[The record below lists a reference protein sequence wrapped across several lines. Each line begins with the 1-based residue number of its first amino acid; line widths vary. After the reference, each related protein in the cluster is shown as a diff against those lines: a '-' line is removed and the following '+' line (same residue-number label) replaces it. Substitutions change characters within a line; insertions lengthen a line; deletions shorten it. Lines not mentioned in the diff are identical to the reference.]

1 MEPGDREQRRKERG
15 ERRGRSGGSRI
26 GSGRGRTGRMRSP
39 RKCPEC
45 GAEAPPGARECAEC
59 GATLRRPRP
68 KKGGC
73 LKKLILLVILLA
85 VLAGGLAAVVF
96 LAPHL
101 LPERVRDT
109 LKSLGVPIK
118 MPAEAEEEKEEEEPA
133 ESEESAEPAPE
144 ETDETGAR
152 PAKAAPVASTSAEE
166 SEGPSARESIPRI
179 GNFGIQTR
187 PDLSGGGPAA
197 PSISTGDEIK

>member
-1 MEPGDREQRRKERG
+1 MRR
-15 ERRGRSGGSRI
+15 
-26 GSGRGRTGRMRSP
+26 P

-73 LKKLILLVILLA
+73 LKKLILLLILLA

-96 LAPHL
+96 FAPDK
-101 LPERVRDT
+101 LPAAVRDT

-118 MPAEAEEEKEEEEPA
+118 MSAEAEEEEEEEEEPA

-144 ETDETGAR
+144 ETDETGAA
-152 PAKAAPVASTSAEE
+152 PAKAAPVASRPAEE
-166 SEGPSARESIPRI
+166 SEGPSARESIPGI